1 VRPPSDAPTRCGV
14 CDGKDHDVLYHGPV
28 RVGRF
33 GSVSAAPRT
42 VWRCL
47 QCGAGRL
54 PGPAPDYESS
64 EYRTL
69 VDGGD
74 TVGAF
79 RRSHDGEQA
88 EKLRMLGT
96 EDLRDRVCMDV
107 GCGGGSFLDLVK
119 GVARTT
125 IGIEPTAALRGA
137 VADAG
142 HLAFPYCADVPAEW
156 AGRVDV
162 AVAFSIVE
170 HVEDPVA
177 LLEDVGRLVTP
188 GGRLLVSTPNRRDV
202 LLELLPDD
210 YARFFYRVVH
220 LWYFDAASLT
230 ALLHRAGFC
239 DVAVRHV
246 HRFDLS
252 NAVLWLRDR
261 RPTGRGALPILGE
274 GDAVYRALLESSG
287 RADYL
292 YAAARK
298 A

>member
-1 VRPPSDAPTRCGV
+1 MSDRAAAPERCRV
-14 CDGKDHDVLYHGPV
+14 CDGKDHDVLYHGPI

-33 GSVSAAPRT
+33 GSYSREPRT

-47 QCGAGRL
+47 ACGAGYL
-54 PGPAPDYESS
+54 PVDVVDYESS

-69 VDGGD
+69 VDGSD
-74 TVGAF
+74 TVDGF

-88 EKLRMLGT
+88 EKLRVLGT
-96 EDLRDRVCMDV
+96 DGLRGRVCMDV

-125 IGIEPTAALRGA
+125 IGVEPTASLRAALTAG
-137 VADAG
+137 G

-156 AGRVDV
+156 TGRVDV
-162 AVAFSIVE
+162 AVAFSLVE
-170 HVEDPVA
+170 HVEDPLG
-177 LLEDVGRLVTP
+177 LLRDIHRLLAP
-188 GGRLLVSTPNRRDV
+188 GARLLVSTPNRNDV
-202 LLELLPDD
+202 LLELLPED
-210 YARFFYRVVH
+210 YGRFFYRIVH

-230 ALLHRAGFC
+230 ALLRRAGFT
-239 DVAVRHV
+239 DVTVQYV
-246 HRFDLS
+246 HRFDVS

-261 RPTGRGALPILGE
+261 RPTGRGALTSTRE
-274 GDAVYRALLESSG
+274 ADALYRGVLESSG

-292 YAAARK
+292 YCSSRK